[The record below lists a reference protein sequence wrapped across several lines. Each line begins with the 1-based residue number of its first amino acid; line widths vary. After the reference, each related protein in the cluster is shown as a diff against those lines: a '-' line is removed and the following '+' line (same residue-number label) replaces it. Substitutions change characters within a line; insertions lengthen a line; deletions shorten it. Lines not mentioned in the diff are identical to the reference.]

1 MVGDNFAKA
10 VAGAVEES
18 RRQWRD
24 LQSDLTSRYGAE
36 EAALMTCALTHD
48 HPVDDCRGRDRVW
61 ILVGVLAGALV
72 LAVIAALLL
81 RARRRGRI

>member
-10 VAGAVEES
+10 VAGAIEEP

-24 LQSDLTSRYGAE
+24 LRSELTSRYGTE
-36 EAALMTCALTHD
+36 EAARMTCALTHD
-48 HPVDDCRGRDRVW
+48 DPINDCRGRDRVP

-72 LAVIAALLL
+72 LAGIAVLLL
-81 RARRRGRI
+81 RARRRLRG